1 MTESRNPVLD
11 GVAIIGMGG
20 RFPGAR
26 NVAEFWKNQ
35 LAGIE
40 SISHFTVEELE
51 VPDAVELSRHP
62 NYVRARSI
70 LEDVDLFDAEFFG
83 MYPREAEL
91 MDPQQRLFLEV
102 CWTALE
108 DAGCDPFAYP
118 GAIGVY
124 GGNSVSTYFL
134 SRLCA
139 DPDFIRRFT
148 GAYQVGNYPEMMG
161 NNVDFLATRVSYKLN
176 LRGPAFTLQA
186 GCSTSLLAVCQACQS
201 LLTYQSDMALA
212 GGSSITFPQKR
223 GSFYQDG
230 GMVSPDG
237 HCRAFDAD
245 AQGTVFGSGVAVVLL
260 KRMEDALRDGD
271 HIYAAIRGFGVNND
285 GAAKVGYTA
294 PSVEGQARVIAMAQ
308 ETAGVDPR
316 TIGYIEAH
324 GTGTPLGDP
333 IELAALTQAFRT
345 RTSDKQFCAVGTAKA
360 NVGHLDIAAGV
371 TGLIHAT
378 HVVRHGILPPTLYFH
393 KPNPNFD
400 MASSPFYV
408 NATLQEWKTAEGP
421 RRAGVSAFGV
431 GGTNAHVV
439 LEEVPPTL
447 SAPSQQPVELLV
459 LSARSESAL
468 EAATANL
475 AAHLESHP
483 GSNLADVAAT
493 LQSGRRAFP
502 CRRTVVAR
510 DVPDAISAL
519 SQRDRKRVQTRLKP
533 DENPPVYF
541 LFPGQGSQYP
551 NMAREIYASQPL
563 FRKTLDRCAE
573 ILGPYLHAD
582 LRELLYPGDDVSAE
596 ARRRVTD
603 TIVAQPAIFSI
614 EYALAQLWLSWGIR
628 PQAMLG
634 HSIGEFV
641 AATLAGVFSLE
652 DALSLV
658 AERGRMMQG
667 LPAGGMLSVR
677 LGESDVRSR
686 LNGQAN
692 GQLALAAVNAP
703 SLCVVAGPLDAIAS
717 FEQRLAGES
726 VPFRR
731 LVTSHAFHSSMMDP
745 IVEPFTARAAQAH
758 LQPPRIPYVSGVTGT
773 WITDAEATD
782 PAYWARHFR
791 QPVQFSAGIIEL
803 LKHPSAVLLE
813 VGPGNVLGT
822 LSRQHGMDVAKRTI
836 ASSLSDGFSGEGDAA
851 SLFTAVGA
859 LWLAGCK
866 PDWST
871 IHAGEQRQ
879 RVSLPTYPFERKRF
893 WLELPATAAVAA
905 AVIATAAPS
914 PSTFTEGAAPAN
926 FATPGI
932 NTQSDVSPSS
942 ASTIREEISPVSPS
956 IETLAAASNATSR
969 PVKIRSILNEIFED
983 LSGVDTSQA
992 DGAAS
997 FLELGFDSLFLTQVT
1012 QSLQSKF
1019 DLKITFRQLLGN
1031 LGSLDALSEY
1041 IDCKLPADQL
1051 QEPAQPP
1058 APVQA
1063 AASTF
1068 APLMESPTAT
1078 APVYAAGTPS
1088 ASAGEYGDVNMSESP
1103 VERLM
1108 REQLQAMNQLFT
1120 RQLEAIRGGA
1130 PGAPAPVPASATVAP
1145 ANPAPVVSSAP
1156 ATPKVAPPAPA
1167 PSATA
1172 ATAAPAGHGDAG
1184 EFKPFGPYKPPQ
1196 KGISGELTPAQE
1208 KGLQS
1213 LVERYTK
1220 RTAKS
1225 KAMTEQYRAA
1235 LADPRVVMG
1244 FRQQWKELVYPI
1256 NTIYSKGSKLMD
1268 VDGNEYIDILNG
1280 FGPIMLGHRPDFVEA
1295 AIEHQLH
1302 EGMEI
1307 GPQTPLA
1314 GEVAQMFCKMTG
1326 NERMTFCNTGSE
1338 AVMAA
1343 IRVARTVTGR
1353 TKVVLF
1359 AGAYHG
1365 QTDEVLVKG
1374 HKKAGVPQST
1384 PVAPGIPKEKVANVT
1399 VLDYGTPESL
1409 EWIRANAKELAA
1421 VLVEPVQSRHP
1432 HLQPVAFLK
1441 EIRSITENSGTALI
1455 FDEVVTGFRVHQG
1468 GCQALFGIRGDLATY
1483 GKVLAGG
1490 MPVGVLAGKREY
1502 MDALDGGAW
1511 QFGDASFPE
1520 VGVTFF
1526 AGTFIRHPLALAAV
1540 RAVLQHFEQQG
1551 PSLQENLTANTTR
1564 MVGAINEFLEA
1575 NNAPTRLESFGSIFY
1590 FAVPPEERFASL
1602 FYYYLRLK
1610 GVNVLEGFPCFLT
1623 TAHSEADIER
1633 IIQVFKESV
1642 VEMQE
1647 AGFFPPPPGTG
1658 APREI
1663 PSEPVAV
1670 EFFASSAAGFAP
1682 ELNAS
1687 RTSAAA
1693 PMSEAPASEAAPPAP
1708 VAVAAPVLQEAATPI
1723 PGPSDSP
1730 LTEPQLEIFLSAQI
1744 DSEASTSY
1752 NESFTLKMRGPFN
1765 EAAFR
1770 DSLRDLVNRHQAL
1783 RATFAASGE
1792 RIAFAASAN
1801 IDIPL
1806 EDLSSLAPAEGDA
1819 RVRSAIDSEGR
1830 TPFDLVNGPVLR
1842 LRLFRREPESHALV
1856 FTSHHIVCD
1865 GWSINVLLDELSQLY
1880 SARVNHSRVDLPVP
1894 VQFGDYARTQ
1904 AANRETADFAGVES
1918 YWMQQFAELPPV
1930 LDLPTDRPH
1939 PAVKT
1944 FQGSTYRTRIDADTY
1959 KLIKQAGAKQGCT
1972 LFSTLLGSFA
1982 ALLHRLSGQDD
1993 IVIGIPTAGQSM
2005 LDDGT
2010 LVGHCVNFLPIR
2022 AHITENQTAGDL
2034 LKQTKRTVL
2043 DAYEHQTYTY
2053 GTLVRKLKV
2062 RRDPSRLPLIEV
2074 QFNLEKVGAGLAFSG
2089 LDVEVDPNPK
2099 TAVNFD
2105 LFLNIGESDQ
2115 GLQLDCDYNTELF
2128 DRETL
2133 GRWLRHYETLLR
2145 SIAADATQGVDRLP
2159 LLTDAERHQIVFDA
2173 NKTAADYPLST
2184 PVHQIIEEQAVR
2196 TPEATAA
2203 SFEHQNITYF
2213 DLDRRANQLA
2223 RHLIQL
2229 GVRPGSLVGICVQR
2243 SLDMLVGILG
2253 IWKAGAAYLPLD
2265 PAYPPERLTYIMQES
2280 SIAVLLT
2287 QARLAVGLPISN
2299 TRVIPLDSDWD
2310 LIGRESKTSPNVVMN
2325 SESGAYTIYTSGSTG
2340 KPKGVEITHRN
2351 LANLL
2356 FSMRHAPGLTAS
2368 DRLLAVTTLSFDI
2381 AGLELFLPL
2390 ITGAQVVIASR
2401 EETMDG
2407 DRLLARMRDSGA
2419 TVMQATPSTWR
2430 LLLEA
2435 GWTGTPK
2442 LKILCGGEALPRD
2455 LADQLQKCG
2464 EVWNMYG
2471 PTETTIWSAT
2481 SVVEAGPGPV
2491 TIGPPIHNTQFY
2503 VLDKFNAPLPVG
2515 VPGELFISGDGVA
2528 RGYYKRPDL
2537 TAERF
2542 VVDPF
2547 NSLPGQRMY
2556 RTGDLVRYLASGRF
2570 EFLGRLDNQVKV
2582 RGFRIELGEIEAVLA
2597 QYSAIKESVVVARED
2612 EPGQK
2617 RLVAYVVADE
2627 SRRPSVNDLRNLVG
2641 RALPEYMIPSV
2652 FVFLAA
2658 LPRTPNGKIDRKSL
2672 PAPDADHLAAR
2683 ETFVAPRTPRE
2694 TQLAAIA
2701 GEVLHLDR
2709 VNVQAS
2715 LFDLGAD
2722 SLHMFQIIARAGRAG
2737 IVITAQQVFRLRT
2750 VAALASASLAVPGA
2764 ADSSPSGTSDAA
2776 KVTAAPKPALPDI
2789 VPVSREQ
2796 YRLRPTTTFR
2806 R

>member
-1 MTESRNPVLD
+1 MSESRNPVLD
-11 GVAIIGMGG
+11 GVAIIGMAG
-20 RFPGAR
+20 RFPGAP

-51 VPDAVELSRHP
+51 VPDAAELSRQP

-91 MDPQQRLFLEV
+91 MDPQQRLFLEA
-102 CWTALE
+102 CWNALE
-108 DAGCDPFAYP
+108 DSGCDPFTYP
-118 GAIGVY
+118 GAIGVF

-176 LRGPAFTLQA
+176 LRGPAFTMQA

-260 KRMEDALRDGD
+260 KRMEDAVRDGD

-316 TIGYIEAH
+316 SIGYIEAH

-345 RTSDKQFCAVGTAKA
+345 RTGDKQFCAVGTAKA

-393 KPNPNFD
+393 QPNPNFD

-408 NATLQEWKTAEGP
+408 NATLKEWKTGGEP

-439 LEEVPPTL
+439 LEEVPPTP
-447 SAPSQQPVELLV
+447 SAASSQPVQLLV
-459 LSARSESAL
+459 LSARTESAL
-468 EAATANL
+468 DATTANL
-475 AAHLESHP
+475 AAHLQLHP
-483 GSNLADVAAT
+483 DSNLADVAWT

-502 CRRTVVAR
+502 CRRAVVAR
-510 DVPDAISAL
+510 DVPDAIGAL
-519 SQRDRKRVQTRLKP
+519 SQRDRKRVQTRLKSE
-533 DENPPVYF
+533 ENPPVYF

-551 NMAREIYASQPL
+551 NMAREVYGSQPL

-573 ILGPYLHAD
+573 ILGPHLQAD
-582 LRELLYPGDDVSAE
+582 LRELLYPGDDVSTE

-652 DALSLV
+652 DALTLV
-658 AERGRMMQG
+658 AERGRLMQA
-667 LPAGGMLSVR
+667 LPSGGMLSVR
-677 LGESDVRSR
+677 LGEADLRSR
-686 LNGQAN
+686 LNGQWN
-692 GQLALAAVNAP
+692 GQLAVAAVNAP
-703 SLCVVAGPLDAIAS
+703 ALCVVAGPLDAIAS
-717 FEQRLAGES
+717 FEQKLAGES
-726 VPFRR
+726 VPCRR
-731 LVTSHAFHSSMMDP
+731 LVTSHAFHSAMMDP
-745 IVEPFTARAAQAH
+745 IVEPFTARVTQAH
-758 LQPPRIPYVSGVTGT
+758 LQLPRIPYVSGVTGT

-791 QPVQFSAGIIEL
+791 QPVQFSKGVSEL
-803 LKHPSAVLLE
+803 LRSPAAVLLE

-822 LSRQHGMDVAKRTI
+822 LSRQHGIDAAKRTV

-866 PDWST
+866 PDWT
-871 IHAGEQRQ
+871 AIHAGEQRQ
-879 RVSLPTYPFERKRF
+879 RVALPTYPFERKSF
-893 WLELPATAAVAA
+893 WLQLPAPAAVAA
-905 AVIATAAPS
+905 AVIAAAVPVESGFTESIAAPS
-914 PSTFTEGAAPAN
+914 EFAA
-926 FATPGI
+926 GDSV
-932 NTQSDVSPSS
+932 TQSSAGLQSS
-942 ASTIREEISPVSPS
+942 APTIREEISPVSPS
-956 IETLAAASNATSR
+956 IETPAATNSATSR
-969 PVKIRSILNEIFED
+969 PAKIRAILDEIFED
-983 LSGVDTSQA
+983 LSGIDTSQA

-1019 DLKITFRQLLGN
+1019 DLKITFRQLLGD
-1031 LGSLDALSEY
+1031 LGSLDTLSQY
-1041 IDCKLPADQL
+1041 IDSKLPADQL
-1051 QEPAQPP
+1051 QEPVQ
-1058 APVQA
+1058 APVQQSAPIQA
-1063 AASTF
+1063 AAPAF
-1068 APLMESPTAT
+1068 APRIESPTAA
-1078 APVYAAGTPS
+1078 APVYAAGTQPV
-1088 ASAGEYGDVNMSESP
+1088 SAGENGDVNMSESP
-1103 VERLM
+1103 IERLM

-1120 RQLEAIRGGA
+1120 RQLETIRGVA
-1130 PGAPAPVPASATVAP
+1130 PSAPASAAI
-1145 ANPAPVVSSAP
+1145 PAP
-1156 ATPKVAPPAPA
+1156 
-1167 PSATA
+1167 
-1172 ATAAPAGHGDAG
+1172 ATAAPAKPASAAIAPAAPKPSVAAAAPSTPSAAAATSAHGDKE

-1196 KGISGELTPAQE
+1196 KGISGDLTPQQE
-1208 KGLQS
+1208 KGLKS
-1213 LVERYTK
+1213 LVDRYTA

-1225 KAMTEQYRAA
+1225 KAMTEQYRSA

-1256 NTIYSKGSKLMD
+1256 NTIHSKGSKLID

-1353 TKVVLF
+1353 NKVALF

-1409 EWIRANAKELAA
+1409 GWIRANAKDLAA

-1468 GCQALFGIRGDLATY
+1468 GCQALFGIRADLATY

-1502 MDALDGGAW
+1502 MDALDGGDW
-1511 QFGDASFPE
+1511 RFGDASFPE

-1526 AGTFIRHPLALAAV
+1526 AGTFIRHPLTLAAV

-1551 PSLQENLTANTTR
+1551 PSLQENLTASTTR
-1564 MVGAINEFLEA
+1564 MVGTINEFLEA

-1623 TAHSEADIER
+1623 TTHSEADIER
-1633 IIQVFKESV
+1633 VIQVFKESV
-1642 VEMQE
+1642 VEMQD
-1647 AGFFPPPPGTG
+1647 AGFFPPPPGS

-1670 EFFASSAAGFAP
+1670 EFFASSAAGFTPEPGASASSATAP
-1682 ELNAS
+1682 VTEA
-1687 RTSAAA
+1687 AAA
-1693 PMSEAPASEAAPPAP
+1693 PAAAPAVQE
-1708 VAVAAPVLQEAATPI
+1708 VAAPI
-1723 PGPSDSP
+1723 PGPSESP

-1770 DSLRDLVNRHQAL
+1770 DSVRDLVNRHQAL

-1792 RIAFAASAN
+1792 RIAFAPGAD
-1801 IDIPL
+1801 IDIPF
-1806 EDLSSLAPAEGDA
+1806 EDLSSLAPADRDA
-1819 RVRSAIDSEGR
+1819 RVRTAIDSEGR

-1842 LRLFRREPESHALV
+1842 LRLFRLEPESHAMV

-1865 GWSINVLLDELSQLY
+1865 GWSINVLLGELSQLY
-1880 SARVNHSRVDLPVP
+1880 SARVNHSRVDLPAP
-1894 VQFGDYARTQ
+1894 VQFGDYSRDQ
-1904 AANRETADFAGVES
+1904 ASNRETSDFAGVES
-1918 YWMQQFAELPPV
+1918 YWMQQFAQLPPV

-1944 FQGSTYRTRIDADTY
+1944 FQGSTYRTHIDADTY

-2022 AHITENQTAGDL
+2022 AHISENQTAGDL

-2053 GTLVRKLKV
+2053 GTLIRKLKV

-2128 DRETL
+2128 ERETL

-2145 SIAADATQGVDRLP
+2145 SIAADAAQTVDRLP
-2159 LLTDAERHQIVFDA
+2159 LLTEAERRQIVFDA
-2173 NKTAADYPLST
+2173 NKTAGDYPRST

-2196 TPEATAA
+2196 TPEALAA
-2203 SFEHQNITYF
+2203 SFENQDITYF

-2243 SLDMLVGILG
+2243 SLDMLVGLLG

-2310 LIGRESKTSPNVVMN
+2310 LIGRESKSSPNVMMN

-2340 KPKGVEITHRN
+2340 KPKGVEVTHRN

-2356 FSMRHAPGLTAS
+2356 FSMRQAPGLSAS
-2368 DRLLAVTTLSFDI
+2368 DRMLAVTTLSFDI

-2407 DRLLARMRDSGA
+2407 DRLLARMRDSGTTA
-2419 TVMQATPSTWR
+2419 MQATPSTWR

-2442 LKILCGGEALPRD
+2442 VKILCGGEALPRD

-2481 SVVEAGPGPV
+2481 SVVEPGPGPV

-2503 VLDKFNAPLPVG
+2503 VLDKFNALLPIG

-2537 TAERF
+2537 TSERF

-2547 NSLPGQRMY
+2547 SSLPGQRMY
-2556 RTGDLVRYLASGRF
+2556 QTGDLVRFLASGRF

-2597 QYSAIKESVVVARED
+2597 QFPPIRESVVVARED
-2612 EPGQK
+2612 DPGQK

-2627 SRRPSVNDLRNLVG
+2627 ATRPSVSDLRNLVG

-2683 ETFVAPRTPRE
+2683 EAFVAPRTPRE

-2701 GEVLHLDR
+2701 GEVLHLDK
-2709 VNVQAS
+2709 VNVEAS

-2750 VAALASASLAVPGA
+2750 VAALAAASLAVPGA
-2764 ADSSPSGTSDAA
+2764 TDSASATNNANAKGTP
-2776 KVTAAPKPALPDI
+2776 APKPTLPDI

>member
-1 MTESRNPVLD
+1 VSESRNPVLD
-11 GVAIIGMGG
+11 GVAIIGMAG

-26 NVAEFWKNQ
+26 NVAEFWRNQ

-40 SISHFTVEELE
+40 SISRFTVEELE
-51 VPDAVELSRHP
+51 VPDAVELSRQP

-91 MDPQQRLFLEV
+91 MDPQQRLFLEA
-102 CWTALE
+102 CWNALE
-108 DAGCDPFAYP
+108 DAGCDPFTHP

-237 HCRAFDAD
+237 HCRAFDID

-260 KRMEDALRDGD
+260 KRMEDAVRDGD

-308 ETAGVDPR
+308 ETSGVDPR

-333 IELAALTQAFRT
+333 IELAALTQAFRA
-345 RTSDKQFCAVGTAKA
+345 RTADKQFCAVGTAKA

-393 KPNPNFD
+393 KPNANFD
-400 MASSPFYV
+400 MAGSPFYV
-408 NATLQEWKTAEGP
+408 NPTLKEWKTEGEP

-447 SAPSQQPVELLV
+447 SAASKQPVQLLV

-468 EAATANL
+468 DATTANL
-475 AAHLESHP
+475 AAHLESHL
-483 GSNLADVAAT
+483 GSNLADVAWT
-493 LQSGRRAFP
+493 LQTGRRAFS
-502 CRRTVVAR
+502 CRRAVVAR

-563 FRKTLDRCAE
+563 FKKTLDRCAE
-573 ILGPYLHAD
+573 ILGPYLQAD

-652 DALSLV
+652 DALTLV
-658 AERGRMMQG
+658 AERGRMMQA

-686 LNGQAN
+686 LNGQFN

-703 SLCVVAGPLDAIAS
+703 ALCVVAGPLDAIAS
-717 FEQRLAGES
+717 FEQKLAGES
-726 VPFRR
+726 VPCRR

-791 QPVQFSAGIIEL
+791 QPVQFSAGVSEL
-803 LKHPSAVLLE
+803 LKHPTAALLE

-822 LSRQHGMDVAKRTI
+822 LSRQHGIDAAKRVV

-859 LWLAGCK
+859 LLLAGCK
-866 PDWST
+866 PDWSA

-893 WLELPATAAVAA
+893 WLQLPAPAAVAA
-905 AVIATAAPS
+905 AVIAA
-914 PSTFTEGAAPAN
+914 
-926 FATPGI
+926 ATPAESAVASSVFTQA
-932 NTQSDVSPSS
+932 NVDTQSSATLQSS
-942 ASTIREEISPVSPS
+942 APPIREEISPVSPS
-956 IETLAAASNATSR
+956 IETPAASSVATSR
-969 PVKIRSILNEIFED
+969 PVKIRLILDEIFED
-983 LSGVDTSQA
+983 LSGVDTSEA

-1012 QSLQSKF
+1012 QSLQTKF
-1019 DLKITFRQLLGN
+1019 DLKITFRQLLGD
-1031 LGSLDALSEY
+1031 LGALDTLSQY
-1041 IDCKLPADQL
+1041 IDSKLPADQL
-1051 QEPAQPP
+1051 QEPVQQP

-1063 AASTF
+1063 TASTF
-1068 APLMESPTAT
+1068 APLMESPTAA
-1078 APVYAAGTPS
+1078 APVYASGTPPV
-1088 ASAGEYGDVNMSESP
+1088 SAGENGDVNMSGSP

-1120 RQLEAIRGGA
+1120 RQLEAIRGVA
-1130 PGAPAPVPASATVAP
+1130 PSAPAAIVPSAPAPAAPAKPASAVVAP
-1145 ANPAPVVSSAP
+1145 AAPKGPVAAAVSAAAS
-1156 ATPKVAPPAPA
+1156 T
-1167 PSATA
+1167 TA
-1172 ATAAPAGHGDAG
+1172 ASAHGDAE

-1196 KGISGELTPAQE
+1196 KGISGDLTPQQE

-1225 KAMTEQYRAA
+1225 KAMTEQYRSA

-1256 NTIYSKGSKLMD
+1256 NTIHSKGSKLID

-1353 TKVVLF
+1353 NKIALF

-1468 GCQALFGIRGDLATY
+1468 GCQALFGIRADLATY

-1551 PSLQENLTANTTR
+1551 PSLQETLTANTTR
-1564 MVGAINEFLEA
+1564 MVRAINEFLEA
-1575 NNAPTRLESFGSIFY
+1575 NNAPTRLENFGSIFY
-1590 FAVPPEERFASL
+1590 SAVPPEERFASL

-1623 TAHSEADIER
+1623 TTHSEADIER
-1633 IIQVFKESV
+1633 VIQVFKESV
-1642 VEMQE
+1642 IEMQD
-1647 AGFFPPPPGTG
+1647 AGFFPPPPGS
-1658 APREI
+1658 ESHSI

-1670 EFFASSAAGFAP
+1670 EFFASSAAGFVPASNAIASSAP
-1682 ELNAS
+1682 
-1687 RTSAAA
+1687 AA
-1693 PMSEAPASEAAPPAP
+1693 EAPAPEAAPPEPVTAVAP
-1708 VAVAAPVLQEAATPI
+1708 PVQELAAPV

-1752 NESFTLKMRGPFN
+1752 NESFTLRLRGPFN

-1770 DSLRDLVNRHQAL
+1770 DSLQDVVNRHQAL
-1783 RATFAASGE
+1783 RATFATSGE
-1792 RIAFAASAN
+1792 RIEFAPSAN
-1801 IDIPL
+1801 IDVPL
-1806 EDLSSLAPAEGDA
+1806 EDLSSLAPAERDA
-1819 RVRSAIDSEGR
+1819 RVRTAIDSEGR

-1842 LRLFRREPESHALV
+1842 LRLFRLEPESHALV

-1880 SARVNHSRVDLPVP
+1880 SARVNHGRVDLPAP
-1894 VQFGDYARTQ
+1894 VQFGDYARSQ

-1918 YWMQQFAELPPV
+1918 YWMQQFAQLPPV

-2145 SIAADATQGVDRLP
+2145 SIAADATQPVDRLA
-2159 LLTDAERHQIVFDA
+2159 LLTEPERRHIIYDA
-2173 NKTAADYPLST
+2173 NKTGGDYPRST

-2196 TPEATAA
+2196 TPEAIAA

-2243 SLDMLVGILG
+2243 SLDMLVGLLG

-2299 TRVIPLDSDWD
+2299 TRVIPLDTDWD
-2310 LIGRESKTSPNVVMN
+2310 LIGRESKTSPNVVIN

-2340 KPKGVEITHRN
+2340 KPKGVEVTHRN

-2356 FSMRHAPGLTAS
+2356 FSMRQVPGLAAN

-2435 GWTGTPK
+2435 GWNGTPK

-2455 LADQLQKCG
+2455 LADQLQKFG
-2464 EVWNMYG
+2464 SVWNMYG

-2491 TIGPPIHNTQFY
+2491 TIGPPIHNTQFF
-2503 VLDKFNAPLPVG
+2503 VLDKFNAALPIG

-2547 NSLPGQRMY
+2547 STVAGQRMY
-2556 RTGDLVRYLASGRF
+2556 QTGDLVRYLASGRF

-2597 QYSAIKESVVVARED
+2597 QFAPIRESVVVARED

-2627 SRRPSVNDLRNLVG
+2627 ANRPTVSDLRNLVG

-2683 ETFVAPRTPRE
+2683 KAFVAPRTPRE

-2709 VNVQAS
+2709 VNVEAS

-2750 VAALASASLAVPGA
+2750 VAALAAASLAVPGA
-2764 ADSSPSGTSDAA
+2764 AEGSASDTSNAGT
-2776 KVTAAPKPALPDI
+2776 KGVAAPKPALPDI